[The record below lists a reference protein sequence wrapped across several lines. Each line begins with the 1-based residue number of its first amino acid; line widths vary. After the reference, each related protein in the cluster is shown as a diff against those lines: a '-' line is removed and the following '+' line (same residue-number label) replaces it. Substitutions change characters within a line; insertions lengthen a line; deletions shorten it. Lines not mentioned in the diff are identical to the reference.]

1 MSLILNCRSLRK
13 SFGSRTLFENV
24 SLTISDGDRLG
35 LIGPNGSGKS
45 TLLKILAGTETSDSG
60 DRSLRKGATLSY
72 VPQDSVFPAGA
83 TVLDV
88 LTAAC
93 KRDEEFDAKLNTII
107 GVAGF
112 TEAGVS
118 PLSEAASLSGGWRK
132 RLAIAEALIQKP
144 DILLLD
150 EPTNHLDVAGIIW
163 LERLLASARFACV
176 LVSHDRYFLENV
188 TTSMAELNRLYPD
201 GLFRAAGPYSAFLEK
216 RADFASAQSK
226 LEDSLQT
233 KVRREIEWLRRGAKA
248 RTTKSKARID
258 EANRLIGDLAGV
270 SDRRRSGVARID
282 FSASDRQTKRLL
294 EATGVACEM
303 GGRTLF
309 SGLDLRI
316 SPGVRIGLLGGNG
329 TGKTSLLRLFL
340 NELSP
345 SAGEIFRADNLRM
358 VYFDQNRDQLDLDVP
373 LRRALAPHGD
383 SVIYQGRVQHVAGW
397 AKRFLFREDQ
407 LDVMTRNLSGGERAR
422 VLIARLM
429 LREGDILLLD
439 EPTNDLDI
447 ATLEVLEESLLDFP
461 GGMILVTHDRF
472 LLDRVSTSILAFEP
486 NGTLTLYADYAQW
499 EQAQRLPQKNTA
511 PGSASKESK
520 NRIADVALPARKK
533 LSYMEAREWDQME
546 ARILTA
552 ETALAEHQNR
562 LQAPDV
568 VTDAL
573 LLQKTYAEMQA
584 AQIEVEEL
592 YARWAELGTKLD

>member
-1 MSLILNCRSLRK
+1 MSLILNCRGLRK

-24 SLTISDGDRLG
+24 SLTISEGDRLG

-45 TLLKILAGTETSDSG
+45 TLLKILAGTEPSDLG
-60 DRSLRKGATLSY
+60 DRSLRKGATLCY
-72 VPQDSVFPAGA
+72 VPQDSVFLPGS
-83 TVLDV
+83 TVRDV

-93 KRDEEFDAKLNTII
+93 KHDDEFDARLHTTL
-107 GVAGF
+107 GAAGF
-112 TEAGVS
+112 TEGAIS
-118 PLSEAASLSGGWRK
+118 PDAEAAQLSGGWRK
-132 RLAIAEALIQKP
+132 RLAIAEALIQRP

-150 EPTNHLDVAGIIW
+150 EPTNHLDVAGIVW

-188 TTSMAELNRLYPD
+188 ATSMAELNRIYPE
-201 GLFRAAGPYSAFLEK
+201 GLFRTAGPYSAFLEK
-216 RADFASAQSK
+216 RADFESAQAK
-226 LEDSLQT
+226 HEESLQT

-248 RTTKSKARID
+248 RTSKSKARID
-258 EANRLIGDLAGV
+258 EANRLIGDLADV

-294 EATGVACEM
+294 EATGVACEI

-329 TGKTSLLRLFL
+329 AGKTSLLRLFL
-340 NELSP
+340 NELAP
-345 SAGEIFRADNLRM
+345 SAGEIFRADNLRI

-397 AKRFLFREDQ
+397 AKRFLFREEQ

-472 LLDRVSTSILAFEP
+472 LLDRVSTAILAFEP
-486 NGTLTLYADYAQW
+486 NGTLTRYADYAQW
-499 EQAQRLPQKNTA
+499 EQAQRQPAKSSVAGSSKDKARAADDGAA
-511 PGSASKESK
+511 PAK
-520 NRIADVALPARKK
+520 KK
-533 LSYMEAREWDQME
+533 LSYLEAREWEQME
-546 ARILTA
+546 ARILAA
-552 ETALAEHQNR
+552 ETMLAESHNR

-568 VTDAL
+568 VTDGGLIQAAF
-573 LLQKTYAEMQA
+573 QAMQA
-584 AQIEVEEL
+584 AQTEVEQL
-592 YARWAELGTKLD
+592 YARWAELEAKMS